1 MPGPLPKPAGQRRRS
16 NAPTIPTTNLP
27 CRGRT
32 GTVPRSPIKLGP
44 AAQAWWKWA
53 WKTPQAAA
61 WDVGNANFIARR
73 ANLEDLLATADDPKS
88 ELAVLR
94 EMRERDDRL
103 GLTPKGRLALRWS
116 IVDDEP
122 KPEAGAPA
130 LKAVPDAWRAAA
142 SA

>member
-16 NAPTIPTTNLP
+16 NPATIPTTNLP

-32 GTVPRSPIKLGP
+32 GPTPRSPIKLG
-44 AAQAWWKWA
+44 AAGTAWWKWA

-73 ANLEDLLATADDPKS
+73 ANLEDKVASDDLKM

-116 IVDDEP
+116 IVDDTPASDE
-122 KPEAGAPA
+122 KPT
-130 LKAVPDAWRAAA
+130 LTAVPAAWRTAAA
-142 SA
+142 G

>member
-1 MPGPLPKPAGQRRRS
+1 MPGPLPQQTRRRS

-27 CRGRT
+27 CRGRS
-32 GTVPRSPIKLGP
+32 GPVPRSPIKLGS
-44 AAQAWWKWA
+44 AGQAWWKRA

-61 WDVGNANFIARR
+61 WDAGNPDFIARR
-73 ANLEDLLATADDPKS
+73 AHLEDTLVTAEDTKT

-116 IVDDEP
+116 IVDDS
-122 KPEAGAPA
+122 PEADEKPA
-130 LKAVPDAWRAAA
+130 LTVVPDAWRNA
-142 SA
+142 SAAG